1 MEDSSFKSGCVLTSY
16 STIPVEDKLDSANIQ
31 PIHPVNIRLTTYSRH
46 SSPSPLRLG
55 TQMADSQH
63 LPTPEENVLPKENPT
78 IAISSRR
85 PAQRSIPRKPQRHH
99 RSVPYLTQRPVRMR
113 GASQNNT
120 EETMTNPLGH
130 VPSQYVTRSTVQQPS
145 PLTMMNLQQD
155 SQYLTR
161 SRLRLWK
168 QRKSPCPQR
177 IVAKEKTP
185 AKTPTQLSTP
195 KIPRSQLVQKMVSK
209 ATVARPKQSLS
220 KQYAQSKSR
229 SPGYVASP
237 SRNRTVPMT
246 RTKRRLLTDRENPYK
261 AVPNERR
268 EVVDDADTKNPKQSG
283 IMTRMRSLA
292 ASIQNKFTWRKKKD
306 DDDKPTR
313 KMKKKKDRD
322 VTNSLKM
329 ETANA
334 AHYVELPTMQP
345 ELQRVQSTESMDTS
359 LPVSCF
365 GSHSLGATKKSIS
378 LKRRSKEKMPAH
390 LFKKP
395 SQDKNDLLAIPMDID
410 MPLVEEKS
418 TSYHPVESIVNPSAP
433 VTSSTH
439 PQTTPTNL
447 MNRRPYPSSGKK
459 RTPRFQSETKTLPT
473 KQPTIP
479 QHLPASVILN
489 EGSHNKPAV
498 DKWSSLKVL
507 SPSPVISVPNSGQG
521 MSFTAEAL
529 SPRPISSPRNSP
541 KVSVPLLIS
550 PKLHQTLLLPP
561 PSPTSLLLSSS
572 SPPLLSSSAPCFNE
586 SSPCSQTSQL
596 PLLSPTSLLLS
607 SSSPSL
613 SSSSA
618 PCVNQSSPYS
628 QTSQLPLPSPTS
640 LLLSLSSPSLSSSSA
655 PCVNESS
662 PCSVKALTSSLLPT
676 TEKLQ
681 SSERETVT
689 FTSSSQIST
698 TSLMA
703 TTKQPESFEQLGLS
717 KQQEPMNGS
726 PSSMSESTP
735 EGLKAVDLISTASL
749 ISAAIRFPLQDEFVS
764 SVQSDCLPNETPV
777 SVPQISSQESSEE
790 TALIATVENENQQ
803 QEESASVSQI
813 PVSQACS
820 NADVTGSRIDTQVE
834 KAETLGSPSF
844 DDQHVQSPTT
854 CMSTTEMLHFQQQY
868 NSIAEEHACK
878 EMPSALSQR
887 INYSLSRE
895 RMISGMD
902 HEFKDRPSC
911 MYEDSTFLQPN
922 QSMAIQEIL
931 PPLSVVIPE
940 YNYAYGTTSF
950 GSTMLSYY
958 KHLGNFNTSFLQYG
972 TRNPVM
978 TQTALP
984 RFQTQPTISTWY
996 SNLQE
1001 DPMHWSHSTQQ
1012 TAGHSDHYPDLLCHE
1027 SLDHNDL
1034 SSLSTMCK
1042 ESITQTD
1049 LSIPSETSLP
1059 VLSMSDLV
1067 DGGIDLDSTKKIPSP
1082 EKSSTVIK
1090 EWSVS
1095 SKMDSQENSTSF
1107 SHDQPSK
1114 IQNQTKKTY
1123 LVIPSV
1129 RSNQCETP
1137 LDTDLHS
1144 MQKSIRTSNSKK
1156 RLFEEYNFTD
1166 TSCPDTKK
1174 QKTSHNVPQQSSS
1187 TSSTSTSR
1195 KSASPQPAWTEN
1207 CSDCA
1212 HVESILEESPYT
1224 LLNNIHCVDFTRMS
1238 TRDVIRE
1245 YCNSRCFYRSIGKP
1259 HLLTR
1264 DLVWRLFTVAELHG
1278 NRVNSLNPAT
1288 IEAIHQTVLEKSQ
1301 CGEQIWRKKCIPFVN
1316 CAIRNFFSVHFR
1328 KYWNLLGHRCDP
1340 SVC

>member
-16 STIPVEDKLDSANIQ
+16 STKPVEDKLDSANIQ
-31 PIHPVNIRLTTYSRH
+31 PIHPVNVRLTTYSRH

-55 TQMADSQH
+55 TQMAQGQH
-63 LPTPEENVLPKENPT
+63 PTTPEENVIPKENPT

-85 PAQRSIPRKPQRHH
+85 PAQRSFPRKLQRQH
-99 RSVPYLTQRPVRMR
+99 RSVPYLTCRSVRMR

-120 EETMTNPLGH
+120 EEMMINPLGH
-130 VPSQYVTRSTVQQPS
+130 VPSQYVTRSTLQQPS

-161 SRLRLWK
+161 SRLKLWK
-168 QRKSPCPQR
+168 QRKSPCPQSV
-177 IVAKEKTP
+177 VAGTKTP

-237 SRNRTVPMT
+237 SRKRTVPMT
-246 RTKRRLLTDRENPYK
+246 RTKRRLLTDRENPNK

-268 EVVDDADTKNPKQSG
+268 EVMDDADSKNPKQSG

-292 ASIQNKFTWRKKKD
+292 ASIQDKFTWRKKKKD
-306 DDDKPTR
+306 DDGKLTR
-313 KMKKKKDRD
+313 KMKKKDRD
-322 VTNSLKM
+322 VTNSSKM

-334 AHYVELPTMQP
+334 AHDVELPTVQP

-365 GSHSLGATKKSIS
+365 GSHSLGAIS
-378 LKRRSKEKMPAH
+378 LKRRRKEKMPAH
-390 LFKKP
+390 LPKKP
-395 SQDKNDLLAIPMDID
+395 SQDKNYLLAIPMEID
-410 MPLVEEKS
+410 MPFVEEKS
-418 TSYHPVESIVNPSAP
+418 TSYHPVESIMNPSAP
-433 VTSSTH
+433 VTSSMH
-439 PQTTPTNL
+439 PQTTPINL
-447 MNRRPYPSSGKK
+447 MYRRPYPSSGKK
-459 RTPRFQSETKTLPT
+459 RMPGFQSETKPLPT
-473 KQPTIP
+473 EQSTIP

-489 EGSHNKPAV
+489 ERSHNKPAL

-529 SPRPISSPRNSP
+529 TPRPISSPRNSP
-541 KVSVPLLIS
+541 KVSVPLLVS
-550 PKLHQTLLLPP
+550 PKLHQTSLLPL
-561 PSPTSLLLSSS
+561 PSPPSLLLSSS
-572 SPPLLSSSAPCFNE
+572 SPPL
-586 SSPCSQTSQL
+586 
-596 PLLSPTSLLLS
+596 
-607 SSSPSL
+607 

-618 PCVNQSSPYS
+618 PCVK
-628 QTSQLPLPSPTS
+628 
-640 LLLSLSSPSLSSSSA
+640 
-655 PCVNESS
+655 ESS
-662 PCSVKALTSSLLPT
+662 PCTFKALTSPLLPT

-681 SSERETVT
+681 RLEREIVT

-703 TTKQPESFEQLGLS
+703 TAKQPESFEQLGFS
-717 KQQEPMNGS
+717 KQPKPMNGS
-726 PSSMSESTP
+726 PESTP
-735 EGLKAVDLISTASL
+735 EGLKAVDLVSTASL
-749 ISAAIRFPLQDEFVS
+749 ISAAIQHPLQDQFVS

-777 SVPQISSQESSEE
+777 SEPQISSQESSEE
-790 TALIATVENENQQ
+790 TALIATVENASQQ
-803 QEESASVSQI
+803 QEESATVSQI
-813 PVSQACS
+813 PLSQACS
-820 NADVTGSRIDTQVE
+820 NADVTSSGIDTQVR

-854 CMSTTEMLHFQQQY
+854 SVSTTEMLHFRQQY
-868 NSIAEEHACK
+868 NSIVEEHACK

-887 INYSLSRE
+887 MNYSLSTE

-940 YNYAYGTTSF
+940 YNHVYGTTSF
-950 GSTMLSYY
+950 GSTTLTYY

-996 SNLQE
+996 SNLQA
-1001 DPMHWSHSTQQ
+1001 DPMHLSHSTQQ
-1012 TAGHSDHYPDLLCHE
+1012 TVVHSDHYPDLLCHE

-1042 ESITQTD
+1042 ESMSQTD
-1049 LSIPSETSLP
+1049 LSIPTETSLP

-1067 DGGIDLDSTKKIPSP
+1067 DGGIDLDSTKKIHPSP
-1082 EKSSTVIK
+1082 EKSNTVIK
-1090 EWSVS
+1090 EWSGS
-1095 SKMDSQENSTSF
+1095 SKLDSPENSSSF
-1107 SHDQPSK
+1107 SQPSK

-1144 MQKSIRTSNSKK
+1144 MQKSIPTSKSKK
-1156 RLFEEYNFTD
+1156 RLFEEYKFTD
-1166 TSCPDTKK
+1166 ASCPDTKK

-1187 TSSTSTSR
+1187 STTSSTTR
-1195 KSASPQPAWTEN
+1195 GSASPQPAWTEN

-1212 HVESILEESPYT
+1212 SVESILEESPYT
-1224 LLNNIHCVDFTRMS
+1224 LLNNIHCADFTRMS

-1245 YCNSRCFYRSIGKP
+1245 YCNSRCFYRSLGKP
-1259 HLLTR
+1259 HLVTR

>member
-55 TQMADSQH
+55 TQMANSQH

-145 PLTMMNLQQD
+145 PLTMMSLQQD

-177 IVAKEKTP
+177 EKTP

-209 ATVARPKQSLS
+209 ATVVRPKQSLS

-246 RTKRRLLTDRENPYK
+246 RTKRRLLTDRENPNK
-261 AVPNERR
+261 AVSNERR
-268 EVVDDADTKNPKQSG
+268 EVVDDADTKNPKHSG

-292 ASIQNKFTWRKKKD
+292 ASIQDKFTWRKKKD

-313 KMKKKKDRD
+313 KMKKKDRD

-378 LKRRSKEKMPAH
+378 LKRRSKEKMPEH
-390 LFKKP
+390 LSKKP
-395 SQDKNDLLAIPMDID
+395 SQDKNNLLTIPMDID

-433 VTSSTH
+433 ITSSTH

-447 MNRRPYPSSGKK
+447 MYRRPYPSSGKK
-459 RTPRFQSETKTLPT
+459 KMPRFQSETNPLPT

-489 EGSHNKPAV
+489 ERSHNKPAL

-529 SPRPISSPRNSP
+529 SPRPISSPRKSP

-550 PKLHQTLLLPP
+550 PKLHQTSQLPP

-572 SPPLLSSSAPCFNE
+572 SSPLL
-586 SSPCSQTSQL
+586 
-596 PLLSPTSLLLS
+596 
-607 SSSPSL
+607 
-613 SSSSA
+613 SSSA
-618 PCVNQSSPYS
+618 PCVNQSSPCS

-662 PCSVKALTSSLLPT
+662 TCSAKALTSSLLPT

-703 TTKQPESFEQLGLS
+703 STKQPESFEQLGFS
-717 KQQEPMNGS
+717 KQPEPMNGS
-726 PSSMSESTP
+726 PPSMSESTP
-735 EGLKAVDLISTASL
+735 EGLTAVDLISTASL

-764 SVQSDCLPNETPV
+764 SVQSDCLPNETSV

-790 TALIATVENENQQ
+790 TALIATVENESPK

-820 NADVTGSRIDTQVE
+820 KDDVTGSRIDTQVE

-854 CMSTTEMLHFQQQY
+854 CMSTTQMLHFQQQY

-958 KHLGNFNTSFLQYG
+958 KHFGNFNTSFLQYG

-996 SNLQE
+996 SNLQA
-1001 DPMHWSHSTQQ
+1001 DPMHLSHSTQQ
-1012 TAGHSDHYPDLLCHE
+1012 TAVHSDHYPDLLCHE

-1049 LSIPSETSLP
+1049 LSIPSDMSLP

-1090 EWSVS
+1090 EWSGS
-1095 SKMDSQENSTSF
+1095 SKMDSHENSTSF
-1107 SHDQPSK
+1107 HQPSK

-1156 RLFEEYNFTD
+1156 RLFEEYDFTD
-1166 TSCPDTKK
+1166 ASCPDTKK

-1259 HLLTR
+1259 HLVTR